1 EEDFHI
7 KPSLFSSQGIVIEE
21 GTVLTSSLF
30 KKELITIQDES
41 SMLVGEMLHVSP
53 GMTVLDDCSAPGGK
67 TTHIAEK
74 MAYQGIIHAY
84 DIHEKKT
91 KLVQEKAKQLQLS
104 IIYAEQ
110 ADARDLNAIH
120 KEKTFDRIVVDA

>member
-1 EEDFHI
+1 D
-7 KPSLFSSQGIVIEE
+7 
-21 GTVLTSSLF
+21 
-30 KKELITIQDES
+30 
-41 SMLVGEMLHVSP
+41 VSP
-53 GMTVLDDCSAPGGK
+53 GMTVLDACSAPGGK

-74 MAYQGIIHAY
+74 MADQGIIHAY

-110 ADARDLNAIH
+110 ADARALNAIPKKEASDH
-120 KEKTFDRIVVDA
+120 IVVEAQCKGFGVMRAKTDIKYRKKEKDMHQ